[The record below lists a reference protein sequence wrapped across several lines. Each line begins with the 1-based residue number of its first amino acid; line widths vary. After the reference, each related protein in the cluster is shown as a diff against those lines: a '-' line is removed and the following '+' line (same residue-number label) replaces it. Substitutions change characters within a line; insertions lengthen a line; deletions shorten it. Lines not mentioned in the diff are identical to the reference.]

1 MRKILNKGF
10 VKLEGTLGNPIK
22 GPFVF
27 QFHIKAPIFVAQ
39 TMFLQ
44 NFGDIDGAELTE
56 DFYVPAKY
64 GDLSEAQCNTL
75 FTKFENYSKWSFN
88 FYHKLLAEGVI
99 PEQAVMILPM
109 SVYIQFHW
117 TIRASDLDT
126 FAHQSTDMEIDQYR
140 TALLDYY
147 KEKINEK

>member
-10 VKLEGTLGNPIK
+10 VKLEGVLGNSK
-22 GPFVF
+22 DSTVF
-27 QFHIKAPIFVAQ
+27 QFLIKAPVFVSQAL
-39 TMFLQ
+39 FLQ
-44 NFGDIDGAELTE
+44 NAGHFTETTLTE